1 MIYELAR
8 AYKSLSESR
17 FTLTSGQIKAMS
29 APRLRRLFIESSAQF
44 HEVFAMLTRVT
55 ITILLMGGLSVS
67 GFAQPK
73 RLTNFDATEKDV
85 RWQVVNDTVMG
96 GRSDS
101 RIQSSGGLL
110 EFSGKLNTK
119 GGGFVS
125 LRSDRQD
132 WRLPEFSL
140 VRLRLRGDGREYGF
154 RLYADGDRAAYQ
166 REFATVAGEWQEV
179 VLPIDEFY
187 ASWRGR
193 RLTRPPLSSSKIVG
207 MGLILA
213 DGVDG
218 SFRLTLDWI
227 EFDGAQLRE

>member
-1 MIYELAR
+1 M
-8 AYKSLSESR
+8 
-17 FTLTSGQIKAMS
+17 
-29 APRLRRLFIESSAQF
+29 
-44 HEVFAMLTRVT
+44 MLTR
-55 ITILLMGGLSVS
+55 ITIMMLLMGSLSVP

-73 RLTNFDATEKDV
+73 RLTNFDATESDV

-101 RIQSSGGLL
+101 RIKISGGLL
-110 EFSGKLNTK
+110 HFSGELNTK

-140 VRLRLRGDGREYGF
+140 VRLRVRGDGRDYRF

-166 REFATVAGEWQEV
+166 REFATVAGEWQV
-179 VLPIDEFY
+179 VELTIDEFY

-193 RLTRPPLSSSKIVG
+193 RLNRPPLLASKVVG
-207 MGLILA
+207 LGLILA

-218 SFRLTLDWI
+218 PFGLTLDWI
-227 EFDGAQLRE
+227 EFGGATFPE

>member
-1 MIYELAR
+1 
-8 AYKSLSESR
+8 
-17 FTLTSGQIKAMS
+17 
-29 APRLRRLFIESSAQF
+29 
-44 HEVFAMLTRVT
+44 MLTRLT
-55 ITILLMGGLSVS
+55 ITILLMGSISVP

-73 RLTNFDATEKDV
+73 RLTNFDANEKDV
-85 RWQVVNDTVMG
+85 RWMVVNDTVMG

-101 RIQSSGGLL
+101 RIEITGGLL
-110 EFSGKLNTK
+110 EFSGNLNTK

-125 LRSDRQD
+125 LRSDRQN
-132 WRLPEFSL
+132 WLLPEFSL
-140 VRLRLRGDGREYGF
+140 VRLRIRGDGREYRF
-154 RLYADGDRAAYQ
+154 RLYAEGDRAAYQ

-193 RLTRPPLSSSKIVG
+193 RLNRPPLSPSKIVG

-218 SFRLTLDWI
+218 SFRITLDWI
-227 EFDGAQLRE
+227 EFDEVQVQE